1 LKKVLLIEDNK
12 NIIKVISMLLK
23 NEGFDLKVEKDG
35 VNGVETALE
44 WEPDLILLDIKLPKM
59 NGFLVCETLR
69 DNEKTAD
76 IKIIIVSAKAEEED
90 IQRGFELGA
99 DEYLTKP
106 INPDELLEVINK
118 HLKLV

>member
-1 LKKVLLIEDNK
+1 MSKVLLIEDNK

-23 NEGFDLKVEKDG
+23 SKGFDVKVETDG
-35 VNGVETALE
+35 VSGVETAID

-69 DNEKTAD
+69 DNEKTID
-76 IKIIIVSAKAEEED
+76 TKIIIISAKAEEED
-90 IQRGFELGA
+90 IQRGYDLGA

-106 INPDELLEVINK
+106 INPDDLLKVIDK
-118 HLKLV
+118 HLKQK

>member
-1 LKKVLLIEDNK
+1 MKKVLLIEDNK

-69 DNEKTAD
+69 DNEKTTD
-76 IKIIIVSAKAEEED
+76 TKIIIVSAKAEEED

-99 DEYLTKP
+99 DEYMTKP

>member
-1 LKKVLLIEDNK
+1 
-12 NIIKVISMLLK
+12 MLLK
-23 NEGFDLKVEKDG
+23 KEGFDLKIEEDG

-69 DNEKTAD
+69 DNEKTVD
-76 IKIIIVSAKAEEED
+76 TKIIIVSAKAEEED

-99 DEYLTKP
+99 NEYLTKP
-106 INPDELLEVINK
+106 INPDELLKVINK
-118 HLKLV
+118 HLE

>member
-1 LKKVLLIEDNK
+1 MKKVLLIEDNK

>member
-1 LKKVLLIEDNK
+1 MKKVLLIEDNK

-23 NEGFDLKVEKDG
+23 NEGFDLKVEKNG

>member
-1 LKKVLLIEDNK
+1 MKKVLIIEDNK

-23 NEGFDLKVEKDG
+23 NNGFDVKVEKDG
-35 VNGVETALE
+35 VNGVETALD
-44 WEPDLILLDIKLPKM
+44 WDPDLILLDIKLPKM

-76 IKIIIVSAKAEEED
+76 VKIIIISAKAEEED

-99 DEYLTKP
+99 DEYMTKP
-106 INPDELLEVINK
+106 INPDELMKVINK
-118 HLKLV
+118 YIK

>member
-1 LKKVLLIEDNK
+1 MKKVLLIEDNK
-12 NIIKVISMLLK
+12 NIIKVISMLLN
-23 NEGFDLKVEKDG
+23 NEGFDIKVEKDG

-69 DNEKTAD
+69 DNEKTED
-76 IKIIIVSAKAEEED
+76 TKIIIVSAKAEEED

-99 DEYLTKP
+99 DEYMTKP
-106 INPDELLEVINK
+106 INPNELLEIINK
-118 HLKLV
+118 HLKLA

>member
-1 LKKVLLIEDNK
+1 MNKVLLIEDNK
-12 NIIKVISMLLK
+12 NIIKVISMLLTD
-23 NEGFDLKVEKDG
+23 EGFDLKVEKDG

-69 DNEKTAD
+69 DNEKTVD
-76 IKIIIVSAKAEEED
+76 TKIIIVSAKAEEED

-99 DEYLTKP
+99 DEYMTKP

-118 HLKLV
+118 HLKLL

>member
-1 LKKVLLIEDNK
+1 MSKVLLIEDNK

-23 NEGFDLKVEKDG
+23 SKGFDVKVETDG
-35 VNGVETALE
+35 VSGVETAID

-69 DNEKTAD
+69 DNEKTID
-76 IKIIIVSAKAEEED
+76 TKIIIISAKAEEED
-90 IQRGFELGA
+90 IQRGYDLGA

-106 INPDELLEVINK
+106 INPDDLLKVID
-118 HLKLV
+118 

>member
-1 LKKVLLIEDNK
+1 LNKVLLIEDNK
-12 NIIKVISMLLK
+12 NIIKVISMLLTD
-23 NEGFDLKVEKDG
+23 EGFDLKVEKDG

-69 DNEKTAD
+69 DNEKTVD
-76 IKIIIVSAKAEEED
+76 TKIIIVSAKAEEED

-99 DEYLTKP
+99 DEYMTKP

-118 HLKLV
+118 HLKLL

>member
-1 LKKVLLIEDNK
+1 
-12 NIIKVISMLLK
+12 MLLTD
-23 NEGFDLKVEKDG
+23 EGFDLKVEKDG

-69 DNEKTAD
+69 DNEKTVD
-76 IKIIIVSAKAEEED
+76 TKIIIVSAKAEEED

-99 DEYLTKP
+99 DEYMTKP

-118 HLKLV
+118 HLKLL

>member
-1 LKKVLLIEDNK
+1 MSKVLLIEDSK

-23 NEGFDLKVEKDG
+23 SKGFDVKVETDG
-35 VNGVETALE
+35 VSGVETAID

-76 IKIIIVSAKAEEED
+76 TKIIITSAKAEEED
-90 IQRGFELGA
+90 IQRGYELGA

-106 INPDELLEVINK
+106 INPNELLKVIDK
-118 HLKLV
+118 HLK